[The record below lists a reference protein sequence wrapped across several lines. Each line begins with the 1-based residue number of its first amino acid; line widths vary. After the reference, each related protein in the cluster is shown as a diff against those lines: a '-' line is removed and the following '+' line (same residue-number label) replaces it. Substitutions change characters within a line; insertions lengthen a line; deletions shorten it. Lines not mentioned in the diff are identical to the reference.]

1 MLNAWNVVHCF
12 ISSVDGNCFSV
23 VHHDILSVR
32 RSICFQVQLCMAGIP
47 TLPLLIMSFLL
58 GRFPRCLIISVVIC
72 MLLLLNIGAF

>member
-47 TLPLLIMSFLL
+47 TLPLLIM
-58 GRFPRCLIISVVIC
+58 
-72 MLLLLNIGAF
+72 